1 MLQGSH
7 LLVVDDERTTR
18 LTLSE
23 IFSLRGAIVSIAGS
37 GEEAL
42 KLIEQ
47 THFDLIILDIK
58 MPGISGLEVLDSV
71 HVSSPSTIVILLTAQ
86 DNESTLIRAR
96 ELGAMCLLK
105 YCITIDEICTCVRS
119 KLAGRP
125 RASVA

>member
-71 HVSSPSTIVILLTAQ
+71 HVSSPSTIVILLTACHRRFGHQ
-86 DNESTLIRAR
+86 SAAAGRLRLHPQTRPATCHHRSRRAR
-96 ELGAMCLLK
+96 SG
-105 YCITIDEICTCVRS
+105 
-119 KLAGRP
+119 
-125 RASVA
+125 

>member
-1 MLQGSH
+1 MPTIMLVDDSEEFRAPVAAALQKRGFTVVS
-7 LLVVDDERTTR
+7 LGGGAEALRKLETQKPDLVVLDMVMPNVDGMAV
-18 LTLSE
+18 
-23 IFSLRGAIVSIAGS
+23 LRSMRQRNELA
-37 GEEAL
+37 
-42 KLIEQ
+42 
-47 THFDLIILDIK
+47 
-58 MPGISGLEVLDSV
+58 EV
-71 HVSSPSTIVILLTAQ
+71 PVILLTAQ